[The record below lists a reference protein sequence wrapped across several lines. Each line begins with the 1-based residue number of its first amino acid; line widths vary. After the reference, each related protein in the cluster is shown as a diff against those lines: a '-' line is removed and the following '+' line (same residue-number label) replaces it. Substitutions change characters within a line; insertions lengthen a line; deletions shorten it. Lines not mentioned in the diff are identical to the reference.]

1 MIDHLLRSVG
11 HSLRRSPGSSL
22 WIALAIALAVQAP
35 RTARADQPPPPGPPS
50 GYPPPYQPPSPI
62 YRPPAYAAPVSGP
75 DEITE
80 LDDGAPVPY
89 GYTKVTRTR
98 KGLIIGGSVT
108 FGVSYGLSTFV
119 AAIGEDLRR
128 NGETSTDVSALFIPI
143 AGPFVQIGRT
153 ESATGKLYLLHLGVA
168 QVAGA
173 VMLYYGLTSPKTIL
187 VRNDQLSIA
196 PMVGNGTSGM
206 MVTGRF

>member
-1 MIDHLLRSVG
+1 VTDHLLRSIG
-11 HSLRRSPGSSL
+11 HSLRRSAGSSL
-22 WIALAIALAVQAP
+22 WIALAIALVVQGP
-35 RTARADQPPPPGPPS
+35 RTARADQPPSPAPPP
-50 GYPPPYQPPSPI
+50 GYPPPPPI

-80 LDDGAPVPY
+80 FDDSAPVPY

-98 KGLIIGGSVT
+98 KGLIIAGSVT
-108 FGVSYGLSTFV
+108 FGVSYGLSTLV
-119 AAIGEDLRR
+119 AAIGEDLRS

-143 AGPFVQIGRT
+143 AGPFVQATRS
-153 ESATGKLYLLHLGVA
+153 ESATAKLYLLHLGAA

-173 VMLYYGLTSPKTIL
+173 IMLYYGLTSPKTVL

>member
-1 MIDHLLRSVG
+1 M
-11 HSLRRSPGSSL
+11 
-22 WIALAIALAVQAP
+22 
-35 RTARADQPPPPGPPS
+35 
-50 GYPPPYQPPSPI
+50 
-62 YRPPAYAAPVSGP
+62 YRPPAYAAPGSGP

-80 LDDGAPVPY
+80 FDDSAPVPY

-119 AAIGEDLRR
+119 AAIGEDLRA

-143 AGPFVQIGRT
+143 AGPFVQTARA
-153 ESATGKLYLLHLGVA
+153 ESATAKLYLLHLGVA

-173 VMLYYGLTSPKTIL
+173 IMLYYGLTSSKTVL

>member
-1 MIDHLLRSVG
+1 MIDHLLRSIG
-11 HSLRRSPGSSL
+11 HSLRRSPRSSL
-22 WIALAIALAVQAP
+22 WIALAIALVVQAP

-50 GYPPPYQPPSPI
+50 EYPPPYPQPAPS

-75 DEITE
+75 DEINE
-80 LDDGAPVPY
+80 FDDNAPVPY
-89 GYTKVTRTR
+89 GYTKVTRKR

-119 AAIGEDLRR
+119 AAIGEDLRK

-143 AGPFVQIGRT
+143 AGPFLQTTRS
-153 ESATGKLYLLHLGVA
+153 ESATAKLYLLHLGVA

-173 VMLYYGLTSPKTIL
+173 IMLYYGVTNPKTVL
-187 VRNDQLSIA
+187 VRNDQLSIM